1 MKKIFFSC
9 ILVLTTCHIFGQEN
23 TISNFYTQNKFSF
36 NHARAG
42 DKGHLAAFAD
52 SRSQWVG
59 LSGAPKA
66 IEFGIHS
73 PISKNTRLGFSV
85 YNDKRGPFS
94 ATFTDLSYAYKVN
107 FSEVQHITF
116 GVTAGFLYRKFSI
129 ASIETGT
136 MSDPVLINNAYNK
149 TSYRTSVGITY
160 VLDKL
165 ELDVV
170 APHLFEDG
178 DYNKQITA
186 LASYKFDLTDKVW
199 SIRPSILYQNFAVTP
214 NQLDV
219 NVLVF
224 YKEMLWVQTGFRSNK
239 SLLYSI
245 GYRSP
250 GGLELAYSYGM
261 DTGLLRTMSGG
272 VHEVM
277 IAALLFPS
285 IKQVSFGKN

>member
-1 MKKIFFSC
+1 MKKILFSC
-9 ILVLTTCHIFGQEN
+9 ILTLTALNIFGQEN
-23 TISNFYTQNKFSF
+23 SISNFYTQNKFSF
-36 NHARAG
+36 NPARAG

-52 SRSQWVG
+52 SRQQWVG
-59 LSGAPKA
+59 FSGAPKA
-66 IEFGIHS
+66 LQFGIHS
-73 PISKNTRLGFSV
+73 PINKNTRLGLSL

-94 ATFTDLSYAYKVN
+94 ATFTDLSYAYNVRITESQN
-107 FSEVQHITF
+107 ITF
-116 GVTAGFLYRKFSI
+116 GVTAGLLNRKFSTS
-129 ASIETGT
+129 SIETGT
-136 MSDPVLINNAYNK
+136 MSDPVLVNNDYNK

-160 VLDKL
+160 VLDKF

-186 LASYKFDLTDKVW
+186 LASYKFDFSDKVW

-214 NQLDV
+214 NQMDF
-219 NVLVF
+219 NVQAF

-239 SLLYSI
+239 SFLYSI

-250 GGLELAYSYGM
+250 GGFELAYSYGM
-261 DTGLLRTMSGG
+261 DTGLLRTLSGG

-277 IAALLFPS
+277 ISALLFPN
-285 IKQVSFGKN
+285 IKQVHFGKN